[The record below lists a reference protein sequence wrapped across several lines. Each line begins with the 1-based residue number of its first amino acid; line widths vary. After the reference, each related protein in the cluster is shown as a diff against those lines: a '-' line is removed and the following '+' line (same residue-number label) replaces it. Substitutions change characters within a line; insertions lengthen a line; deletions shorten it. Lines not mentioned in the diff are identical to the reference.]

1 MPRVTAP
8 YIEFGAW
15 SPDSQWIAYWISSQE
30 DVEKSTNFMP
40 GGTLNFMN
48 VTSGEIC
55 AVSQFVTPDNRTAE
69 VIWSEES
76 QVIVVMA
83 KEAFAGRPCQ
93 AELYRRLNNYVP
105 EHPLTDPALSPD
117 QQYHADT
124 ALISSENGIL
134 TFATTLATVGSTQSL
149 QRVTWQIDER
159 LGEYGL
165 GGEWIS
171 KEQFLLH
178 ETLDQGPLIIDTE
191 HGIIPVLTKLL
202 GLDEIPSIAGSEE
215 YGLRAI
221 PLPAM
226 ETDSFHLLV
235 HGVGLEANFPNVM
248 LYHAE
253 NKAIETLPFRHVW
266 REGFS
271 PDGQWLLMDER
282 PDIGGY
288 EAHTI
293 SIRRVEERNGHW
305 RTIAV
310 DVNSV
315 LWNRDWTEMAF
326 NSDETLIWQTFPEA
340 ERIGEWKTKPFWTY
354 PAAWSPDGRFL
365 LTIGN
370 IPGAV
375 EYGLFI
381 LER

>member
-1 MPRVTAP
+1 
-8 YIEFGAW
+8 
-15 SPDSQWIAYWISSQE
+15 
-30 DVEKSTNFMP
+30 MP

-48 VTSGEIC
+48 VTTGEIC

-76 QVIVVMA
+76 QVIVVIA

-93 AELYRRLNNYVP
+93 AEPYRRLDNYVP
-105 EHPLTDPALSPD
+105 EQPLTDPALSPD
-117 QQYHADT
+117 RQYHADT
-124 ALISSENGIL
+124 ALVSGENGIL
-134 TFATTLATVGSTQSL
+134 TFATTLTAVGSTQSL
-149 QRVTWQIDER
+149 PRVAWQIDER
-159 LGEYGL
+159 LGDASQGL

-171 KEQFLLH
+171 KEQFLLY
-178 ETLDQGPLIIDTE
+178 ETLDQGPLILDTE
-191 HGIIPVLTKLL
+191 HGIIPVLTQLL
-202 GLDEIPSIAGSEE
+202 GLDTIPSIAGSEE
-215 YGLRAI
+215 YGLWAI
-221 PLPAM
+221 PLPGM
-226 ETDSFHLLV
+226 KKDSFHLLV
-235 HGVGLEANFPNVM
+235 HGVGLEANFSNVM

-253 NKAIETLPFRHVW
+253 NKAIETLPFRQVW

-288 EAHTI
+288 EAHTL
-293 SIRRVEERNGHW
+293 SIRPVEETNGNW

-315 LWNRDWTEMAF
+315 LWNRDGTEMAF

-340 ERIGEWKTKPFWTY
+340 ERIGEWNTMPFWTY
-354 PAAWSPDGRFL
+354 PVTWSPDNRFL

-370 IPGAV
+370 IPGAI